1 MKQKDSLTYDIFNR
15 YTKVIPDFI
24 STSDRVHKAIY
35 DEMCNINNNFKSLF
49 TDSVLTKAKLA
60 MINTN
65 ITIHIENIDEY
76 LLLIDQ
82 PLDLFIEEY
91 YDDMINDLQE
101 VAVQLEEYE
110 IAQNLK
116 NYYDTYAQ

>member
-24 STSDRVHKAIY
+24 LTSDRVHKAIY

-65 ITIHIENIDEY
+65 ITHGII
-76 LLLIDQ
+76 
-82 PLDLFIEEY
+82 FCSFF
-91 YDDMINDLQE
+91 
-101 VAVQLEEYE
+101 
-110 IAQNLK
+110 
-116 NYYDTYAQ
+116 NYYIWFSMFISPKP